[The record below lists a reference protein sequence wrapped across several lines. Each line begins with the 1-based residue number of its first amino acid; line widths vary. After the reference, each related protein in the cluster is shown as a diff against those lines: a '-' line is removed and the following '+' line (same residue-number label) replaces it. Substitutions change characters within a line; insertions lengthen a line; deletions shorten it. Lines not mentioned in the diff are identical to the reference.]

1 MYSMTEGSS
10 NPSMSLNSSS
20 SAFVLNRISTNE
32 IKMEIEKVIKLT
44 AKINFAIA
52 WY

>member
-1 MYSMTEGSS
+1 MIVGSS
-10 NPSMSLNSSS
+10 NPSMSLNSIS
-20 SAFVLNRISTNE
+20 SAFVLNRISTYD

-44 AKINFAIA
+44 ANINFAMS